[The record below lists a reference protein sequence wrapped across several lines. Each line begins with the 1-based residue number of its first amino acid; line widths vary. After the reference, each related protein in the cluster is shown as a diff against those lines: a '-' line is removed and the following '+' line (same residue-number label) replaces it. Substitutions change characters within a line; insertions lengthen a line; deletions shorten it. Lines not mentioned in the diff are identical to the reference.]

1 MTRKPRAMVVAGVM
15 SGTSADGVDVA
26 VVRVTPGD
34 NGAPRIKLLVHRGF
48 AYPKAV
54 REAVLRAMNAEAMS
68 VAEISLLHWRLGE
81 IYADCVQ
88 KTLGD
93 EKLALVGM
101 HGQTIYHQAVAE
113 KYLGRDVR
121 CTWQIGEA
129 SVVAE
134 RLRIPVVSDFRAADM
149 AAGGQGA
156 PLVPMLDYALFR
168 SKTKNRVLLN
178 LGGIANVSVIP
189 AGAALDSVL
198 AFDTGPANMV
208 VDALMQESFGVA
220 FDRAGKTAAK
230 GTVHRDVLR
239 EAMLHGYFAE
249 VPPKTCG
256 REQFGAWFVNRFQS
270 VCAAKGMSAEDQV
283 ATATELT
290 VASILDAYGRF
301 CWTHMGTRAPLAG
314 ATELIV
320 AGGGVKNTFL
330 LRRLRENLGPLGVE
344 VLTAE
349 QLGMASQAK
358 EAIAFALL
366 AWLSWHGMAGNVPS
380 ATGATRGV
388 VLGKVTC

>member
-1 MTRKPRAMVVAGVM
+1 MIGKSEAMVVAGVM

-26 VVRVTPGD
+26 VVRVTPGAD
-34 NGAPRIKLLVHRGF
+34 GTPRIKLLAHRGF
-48 AYPKAV
+48 VYPKAL
-54 REAVLRAMNAEAMS
+54 REAVLRAMNADAMS
-68 VAEISLLHWRLGE
+68 VADMSRLNWRLGDV
-81 IYADCVQ
+81 YADCIE
-88 KTLGD
+88 KTVGD
-93 EKLALVGM
+93 HKLVLVGM
-101 HGQTIYHQAVAE
+101 HGQTMYHQAAAQ
-113 KYLGRDVR
+113 KYLGRNVR

-178 LGGIANVSVIP
+178 LGGIANVTVIP
-189 AGAALDSVL
+189 AGATLDAVL

-208 VDALMQESFGVA
+208 IDALMHESFGVP

-230 GTVHRDVLR
+230 GSAQRDVLR
-239 EAMLHGYFAE
+239 DEMNCAYFTQS
-249 VPPKTCG
+249 PPKSCG
-256 REQFGAWFVNRFQS
+256 REQFGQVFVQRFRS
-270 VCAAKGMSAEDQV
+270 VCAAKGMCAEDQV

-301 CWTHMGTRAPLAG
+301 CWTHMGTRAPLAK

-330 LRRLRENLGPLGVE
+330 MRRLRESFSPLGVD

-349 QLGMASQAK
+349 QMGMNSQAK

-366 AWLSWHGMAGNVPS
+366 AWLSWHGIDGNVPT
-380 ATGATRGV
+380 ATGATRGL